1 MVVHDQDVSAARW
14 QESSLSAADGN
25 CVEVALNLK
34 TIVAIRD
41 SKHPTG
47 PVLIVDH
54 ANWCAFM
61 RDARNGVFD
70 IGLIL

>member
-1 MVVHDQDVSAARW
+1 MVVHNQDASAAHWRK
-14 QESSLSAADGN
+14 SSLSAADGN

-47 PVLIVDH
+47 PILTVDQ

-61 RDARNGVFD
+61 CDVRNGVFD
-70 IGLIL
+70 IG